1 MMFEQVYSSQGAMA
15 EDILKMIVTDGP
27 LWAIELL
34 KSYHYP
40 GEHECSDDTSGS
52 SDTRYEQNNYIL
64 SYSEQASS
72 INLQYQCDHD
82 LQPSQQ
88 VVWEYQLL
96 RDMVDRV
103 LCIDYELSENM
114 SILDDLNN
122 LENLELKK
130 WLSMNDETEY
140 EFMVSAARKVISSLY
155 QYFDDKGDFTESEQ
169 IIHCVKK
176 ELNHESD

>member
-1 MMFEQVYSSQGAMA
+1 MMFEQIYSSQGAIA
-15 EDILKMIVTDGP
+15 EDVLKMIATNGP

-40 GEHECSDDTSGS
+40 GEHECSNDTSSS
-52 SDTRYEQNNYIL
+52 SDNSFEQNNYLL
-64 SYSEQASS
+64 SYNEQAGYV
-72 INLQYQCDHD
+72 NLQYQCEHD

-114 SILDDLNN
+114 RILDDLLN
-122 LENLELKK
+122 LEDLDLKD
-130 WLSMNDETEY
+130 WLTMNDEAEF
-140 EFMVSAARKVISSLY
+140 EFMVPSARKVISSLY
-155 QYFDDKGDFTESEQ
+155 QYFDDKGDFTASEY
-169 IIHCVKK
+169 IIHSVKK
-176 ELNHESD
+176 ELNHEPD